1 MTLTNRDIV
10 ELTAWRRRL
19 HQNPEISNEE
29 ERTAGEVVGFL
40 ADTAPDKMLT
50 GLGGHG
56 VAAVY
61 DSGRQGPTV
70 LFRSELDALPIHE
83 LSGVGHASLVPGKSH
98 MCGHD
103 GHTAIL
109 ASLGRQFG
117 RQRPARGRVVLM
129 FQPAEE
135 TGNGAAGVVADPRF
149 GEIAPDFAFS
159 LHNLPGVPFGEV
171 RVKAGVV
178 NCASRGM
185 RIVLEGKTA
194 HSSMPETGTSPMLA
208 ISQLMPALP
217 ALGRGTFADDDF
229 SMVTVTHAAMGE
241 AVFGIAP
248 AHAEVWATLRTR
260 RDERMAELVAAAEA
274 LVARIAAEHRLAA
287 SHDYHEVFVA
297 SVNAPDAVGH
307 LERALDSAVIDIPNP
322 PRIRLLTDTLL
333 HDEMQDLPGRPE
345 PGNDLAQPVSVLR
358 PVFEIGFLRLRI
370 CRGQSISE
378 ALAHLAHG
386 IAAVGD
392 DTLIAGEKVS
402 ELVAKPADDAAFE
415 LAHAA

>member
-1 MTLTNRDIV
+1 MALTNRDIV
-10 ELTAWRRRL
+10 ELTAWRRKL
-19 HQNPEISNEE
+19 HRQPEISNEE
-29 ERTAGEVVGFL
+29 EKTAREVVDFL
-40 ADTAPDKMLT
+40 ADTGPDKVLT

-61 DSGRQGPTV
+61 DSGQAGPTV

-83 LSGVGHASLVPGKSH
+83 LSGVAHASQVPGKSH

-109 ASLGRQFG
+109 AALGRQLG

-171 RVKAGVV
+171 RLKTGVV

-185 RIVLEGKTA
+185 RIMLEGKTA
-194 HSSMPETGTSPMLA
+194 HSSMPETGSSPMLA
-208 ISQLMPALP
+208 VSQLMPQLP

-229 SMVTVTHAAMGE
+229 GMVTVTHASMGE

-248 AHAEVWATLRTR
+248 GYAEVWATLRTR

-274 LVARIAAEHRLAA
+274 LATKVAAEHRLAVRF
-287 SHDYHEVFVA
+287 DYQEIFVA
-297 SVNAPDAVGH
+297 SVNAPDAVEH
-307 LERALDSAVIDIPNP
+307 LNRALD
-322 PRIRLLTDTLL
+322 
-333 HDEMQDLPGRPE
+333 EEG
-345 PGNDLAQPVSVLR
+345 VS
-358 PVFEIGFLRLRI
+358 
-370 CRGQSISE
+370 RGEE
-378 ALAHLAHG
+378 ALPMRASEDFG
-386 IAAVGD
+386 IFGHNAKSAMFFLG
-392 DTLIAGEKVS
+392 AGERH
-402 ELVAKPADDAAFE
+402 PALHNPDYDFPDDLIPIGSKIFMRTARN
-415 LAHAA
+415 LLG

>member
-19 HQNPEISNEE
+19 HQQPEISNEE
-29 ERTAGEVVGFL
+29 ERTAKEVVDFL
-40 ADTAPDKMLT
+40 ADTGPDKVLT

-61 DSGRQGPTV
+61 DSGTAGPTV

-83 LSGVGHASLVPGKSH
+83 LSGVEHASQVPGKSH

-103 GHTAIL
+103 GHIAIL
-109 ASLGRQFG
+109 AALGRQLG
-117 RQRPARGRVVLM
+117 RERPARGRVVLM

-171 RVKAGVV
+171 RVKPGVV

-194 HSSMPETGTSPMLA
+194 HSSMPETGVSPMLA
-208 ISQLMPALP
+208 VSQLMPQLP
-217 ALGRGTFADDDF
+217 ALGRGTFADDEF

-260 RDERMAELVAAAEA
+260 RDDRMADLVAGAEA
-274 LVARIAAEHRLAA
+274 LATRIADEHRL
-287 SHDYHEVFVA
+287 SLSCDYHEIFVA
-297 SVNAPDAVGH
+297 SVNAPDAVEQ
-307 LERALDSAVIDIPNP
+307 LNRALDEEGVPRGEEGLPMRASEDFGIFGHNARSA
-322 PRIRLLTDTLL
+322 
-333 HDEMQDLPGRPE
+333 M
-345 PGNDLAQPVSVLR
+345 
-358 PVFEIGFLRLRI
+358 FFL
-370 CRGQSISE
+370 G
-378 ALAHLAHG
+378 
-386 IAAVGD
+386 
-392 DTLIAGEKVS
+392 AGERY
-402 ELVAKPADDAAFE
+402 PALHNPDYDFPDDLIPIGSRIFMRAARN
-415 LAHAA
+415 LLG